1 MTPPVPPAPVLVIS
15 VQSQVVFGH
24 VGNSAA
30 LFPMQAA
37 GLQVAAIPTVLFS
50 NTPHYPTL
58 RGRPLPGDFFAELL
72 QGAEERDLPRRAGF
86 IISGYIGS
94 VEVARQLAAFI
105 TRAKAANPGLIYLC
119 DPVMGDSGPG
129 LYVPEAIADV
139 MRQDLLP
146 LADIATPNQF
156 ELGWLT
162 GTTILDL
169 ADLRLAAARLA
180 LAPDARL
187 IATGCALRD
196 TAPGMIESV
205 ILHGPEPSRH
215 PVAHLPIALP
225 GTGDLFAGLI
235 VAGCAN
241 GLDLPAAVS
250 LAQDLTSRALA
261 HAERLGAREVVLN
274 DPQFRE
280 ALLKLGTAPEAGSA
294 P

>member
-105 TRAKAANPGLIYLC
+105 ARAKAANPGLIYLC

>member
-105 TRAKAANPGLIYLC
+105 ARAKAANPGLIYLC

-261 HAERLGAREVVLN
+261 HAQRLGAREVVLN